1 MFSQVY
7 CGGRIMNKI
16 SILIAEDEAL
26 IRMDLKEMLE
36 AAGYIV
42 CGEANNGQKAVELA
56 EKLKPDLAI
65 LDVKMPVMNGLDAA
79 KVMHKLNIPVILL
92 TAYSQQNIVNR
103 AEKVAVYGYLVKP
116 VTERDLLPAVQIAYG
131 RWKEVQFLQNQL
143 EDTKGKLEGQ
153 KLISHARAI
162 LAKEYNISEYDAHKM
177 LQKAAM
183 DDRLSLIEKAK
194 QIIAK
199 KSF

>member
-1 MFSQVY
+1 
-7 CGGRIMNKI
+7 MNKI

-65 LDVKMPVMNGLDAA
+65 LDVKMPGMNGLDAA